1 MAEIL
6 LLHHVC
12 GLTEGMEVL
21 AGRMRAAG
29 HTVHAPDLFGGAT
42 FRTVDEGVAFVNTL
56 GDDVLTSRV
65 DEAASALPADIV
77 YAGVSLGVMS
87 AQRLLGARPGAR
99 GALLYEAF
107 ISPEWAGPWPDGL
120 PAQVH
125 GMEQDPFFGLEGD
138 LAAAREVSAQHPE
151 VEVFTYPGSVHLFS
165 DASLDSYAPDAT
177 ELLLERSLAFLE
189 RV

>member
-12 GLTEGMEVL
+12 GLTPGMEML
-21 AGRMRAAG
+21 AGRLRAAG
-29 HTVHAPDLFGGAT
+29 HTVHAPDLFDGNTFSNVSEGAGY
-42 FRTVDEGVAFVNTL
+42 VDAL
-56 GDDVLTSRV
+56 GDEKYRARV
-65 DEAASALPADIV
+65 DAAAADLPADLV

-87 AQRLLGARPGAR
+87 AQRLMARRPGAR

-107 ISPEWAGPWPDGL
+107 ISPQWAGPWPAGV

-125 GMEQDPFFGLEGD
+125 GMDADPFFAEEGD
-138 LAAAREVSAQHPE
+138 LAAAREVAAEHPE
-151 VEVFTYPGSVHLFS
+151 VEVFTYPGNVHLFS
-165 DASLDSYAPDAT
+165 DASLGSYAPDAT